1 MKERERLFIDYRI
14 RLRIE
19 EAITYYFQHR
29 DELSVVKLLNRF
41 HIGLCDLG
49 LRLYEIHLNYL
60 ETGELPFAAELNVD
74 IDDFEQFRDALLEYQ
89 NYLERRLHAITDD
102 FAPIASS
109 TPFANGANRYALE

>member
-60 ETGELPFAAELNVD
+60 E
-74 IDDFEQFRDALLEYQ
+74 
-89 NYLERRLHAITDD
+89 RRLHAITDD